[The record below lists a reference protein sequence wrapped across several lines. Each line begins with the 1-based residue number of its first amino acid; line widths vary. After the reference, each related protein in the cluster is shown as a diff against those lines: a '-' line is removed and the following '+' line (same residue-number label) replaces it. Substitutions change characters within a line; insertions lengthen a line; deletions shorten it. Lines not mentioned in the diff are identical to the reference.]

1 MREEILR
8 RREPFRALDE
18 TPVHRRL
25 YVTRRGRVVHA
36 AHQLVPQREPN
47 STHADDSAT
56 RGHGDRDC
64 TAASQVSSNSGQ
76 STCPGVRA
84 HRHIPLTDRCSS
96 CLFPETDYA
105 PTQCAT
111 AEVAVGPDSG
121 RIDAALPF
129 LSFAAGAMAAAEIL
143 KLGLPG
149 YPFAPNRVVLTRN
162 QPHELC
168 GPPSRCTRTASASG
182 GVPRCIDR

>member
-1 MREEILR
+1 
-8 RREPFRALDE
+8 
-18 TPVHRRL
+18 
-25 YVTRRGRVVHA
+25 VVHA

-168 GPPSRCTRTASASG
+168 GPPLAAPALHLPAAEYHGASTDDPRQPLQRPWVGRCGDSSVVKIICR
-182 GVPRCIDR
+182 R